1 MTDMLKLLKIIDKVE
16 KPVMLNEA
24 VSLNIS
30 ANGDSPDDITAIL
43 GKLVNLSNPS
53 SSTQDMTP
61 HGGHK
66 DMMMKTIAD
75 VDGYADGAAHEYADE
90 MGEEYANEPDPEISD
105 VEYMTKDLAGGLN
118 KPKKQFKKEYPGDN
132 PMTMEEA
139 RAAQLM
145 AEYKSLLEGN
155 PINKAKK
162 DAAVSAIGSKNREKH
177 YLTRMNPNQADK
189 IRGREV
195 TQGKDRKWHGTD
207 NQDRMDELSPKTL
220 GSYINKSAASLG
232 KAGYKAGSTDGTAD
246 KLDPHIHTINKRTTG
261 IKRATDRLTRE
272 EQIEDEGLGRAAWA
286 LTKGAVKVPAKAVG
300 NLAGGAAKGALRGA
314 GSLGK
319 GLVKG
324 VAKAAPAVIKG
335 VGGAVGN
342 VAMGAARGIGRA
354 GSGMAK
360 DIKQVGRDVKTAY
373 RKEAT
378 DPRDSRPETW
388 RSNNTGYAWDKLST
402 RSSSNPKD
410 SKATKSG
417 KQLGLK
423 HSIKG
428 ALGSHGPKGHLPE
441 EQISE
446 LSPKTLGS
454 YVNKSAAS
462 LGKAGYKA
470 GSTDGTAAKLDPHI
484 HTINKRTTGIKRATD
499 RLTRES
505 TDKKPTDDAKKKK
518 SEKMKAYRA
527 DRDKH
532 GED

>member
-1 MTDMLKLLKIIDKVE
+1 MTDMLKLLKIVDKVE

-30 ANGDSPDDITAIL
+30 ANGDCPDDITSIL

-53 SSTQDMTP
+53 TSTQDMTP

-66 DMMMKTIAD
+66 DTMMATIANVGD
-75 VDGYADGAAHEYADE
+75 YADQAAHDYADD
-90 MGEEYANEPDPEISD
+90 MGEEYANEPNPEISD
-105 VEYMTKDLAGGLN
+105 VGYMTKDLAGGLN

-139 RAAQLM
+139 RAAELM
-145 AEYKSLLEGN
+145 LEYKKLIEGN
-155 PINKAKK
+155 PINKQKK

-220 GSYINKSAASLG
+220 GSY
-232 KAGYKAGSTDGTAD
+232 
-246 KLDPHIHTINKRTTG
+246 
-261 IKRATDRLTRE
+261 
-272 EQIEDEGLGRAAWA
+272 
-286 LTKGAVKVPAKAVG
+286 
-300 NLAGGAAKGALRGA
+300 
-314 GSLGK
+314 
-319 GLVKG
+319 
-324 VAKAAPAVIKG
+324 
-335 VGGAVGN
+335 
-342 VAMGAARGIGRA
+342 
-354 GSGMAK
+354 
-360 DIKQVGRDVKTAY
+360 
-373 RKEAT
+373 
-378 DPRDSRPETW
+378 
-388 RSNNTGYAWDKLST
+388 
-402 RSSSNPKD
+402 
-410 SKATKSG
+410 
-417 KQLGLK
+417 
-423 HSIKG
+423 
-428 ALGSHGPKGHLPE
+428 
-441 EQISE
+441 
-446 LSPKTLGS
+446 
-454 YVNKSAAS
+454 VNKSAAS

-484 HTINKRTTGIKRATD
+484 HTINKRSTGIKRATD
-499 RLTRES
+499 RLTGQVNELSPDTKNAYLRKADKQVTRTNTMGVAKRTGGVGIDDASRKMANRKAGIQRAMGEA

>member
-1 MTDMLKLLKIIDKVE
+1 MTDMLKLLKIVDKVE
-16 KPVMLNEA
+16 KPVMINEA

-30 ANGDSPDDITAIL
+30 ANGDCPDDITAIL

-155 PINKAKK
+155 PINKQKK

-177 YLTRMNPNQADK
+177 YLTRMNPKVADK

-207 NQDRMDELSPKTL
+207 NQDRIDELSPKTL

-246 KLDPHIHTINKRTTG
+246 KLDPHIHTINKRTKG
-261 IKRATDRLTRE
+261 IKRATDRLT
-272 EQIEDEGLGRAAWA
+272 G
-286 LTKGAVKVPAKAVG
+286 
-300 NLAGGAAKGALRGA
+300 
-314 GSLGK
+314 
-319 GLVKG
+319 
-324 VAKAAPAVIKG
+324 
-335 VGGAVGN
+335 
-342 VAMGAARGIGRA
+342 
-354 GSGMAK
+354 
-360 DIKQVGRDVKTAY
+360 
-373 RKEAT
+373 EAT
-378 DPRDSRPETW
+378 DPRDSRPETY
-388 RSNNTGYAWDKLST
+388 RSNNTGYAWDRLAT
-402 RSSSNPKD
+402 RSSSDPKD
-410 SKATKSG
+410 SKKTRTG
-417 KQLGLK
+417 KQAGLK

-441 EQISE
+441 
-446 LSPKTLGS
+446 
-454 YVNKSAAS
+454 A
-462 LGKAGYKA
+462 
-470 GSTDGTAAKLDPHI
+470 
-484 HTINKRTTGIKRATD
+484 
-499 RLTRES
+499 

-518 SEKMKAYRA
+518 SEKMKTYRA

>member
-1 MTDMLKLLKIIDKVE
+1 MTDMLKLLKIVDKVE
-16 KPVMLNEA
+16 KPVMINEA

-30 ANGDSPDDITAIL
+30 ANGDCPDDITAIL

-53 SSTQDMTP
+53 TSTQDMTP

-66 DMMMKTIAD
+66 DVMMKTIAD
-75 VDGYADGAAHEYADE
+75 VDRYADGAAHEYADE
-90 MGEEYANEPDPEISD
+90 MGEEYANEPDPEVSD

-139 RAAQLM
+139 RAAELM
-145 AEYKSLLEGN
+145 LEYKKLIEGN

-162 DAAVSAIGSKNREKH
+162 DAAVSAVGAKNREKH

-232 KAGYKAGSTDGTAD
+232 KAGYKAGSTDGTSD

-261 IKRATDRLTRE
+261 IKRATDRLT
-272 EQIEDEGLGRAAWA
+272 G
-286 LTKGAVKVPAKAVG
+286 
-300 NLAGGAAKGALRGA
+300 
-314 GSLGK
+314 
-319 GLVKG
+319 
-324 VAKAAPAVIKG
+324 
-335 VGGAVGN
+335 
-342 VAMGAARGIGRA
+342 
-354 GSGMAK
+354 
-360 DIKQVGRDVKTAY
+360 
-373 RKEAT
+373 EAT
-378 DPRDSRPETW
+378 DPRDSLPQTYRP
-388 RSNNTGYAWDKLST
+388 NNTGYAWDKLST

-446 LSPKTLGS
+446 LGPKTLGS

-518 SEKMKAYRA
+518 SEKMKTYRA

>member
-1 MTDMLKLLKIIDKVE
+1 MLKLLKIVDKVE
-16 KPVMLNEA
+16 KPVMINEA

-30 ANGDSPDDITAIL
+30 ANGDCPDDITAIL

-139 RAAQLM
+139 RAAELM
-145 AEYKSLLEGN
+145 REYKAIKEG
-155 PINKAKK
+155 
-162 DAAVSAIGSKNREKH
+162 
-177 YLTRMNPNQADK
+177 
-189 IRGREV
+189 
-195 TQGKDRKWHGTD
+195 
-207 NQDRMDELSPKTL
+207 RMDELSPDLLDRYRDKVFKSDTTQ
-220 GSYINKSAASLG
+220 IKDPNKKFSRNMKYPQLAAG
-232 KAGYKAGSTDGTAD
+232 KI
-246 KLDPHIHTINKRTTG
+246 DP
-261 IKRATDRLTRE
+261 E
-272 EQIEDEGLGRAAWA
+272 RAA
-286 LTKGAVKVPAKAVG
+286 LHGLKVKVPAK
-300 NLAGGAAKGALRGA
+300 
-314 GSLGK
+314 
-319 GLVKG
+319 
-324 VAKAAPAVIKG
+324 
-335 VGGAVGN
+335 
-342 VAMGAARGIGRA
+342 
-354 GSGMAK
+354 
-360 DIKQVGRDVKTAY
+360 
-373 RKEAT
+373 EET
-378 DPRDSRPETW
+378 DPRDSRPETY

-441 EQISE
+441 
-446 LSPKTLGS
+446 
-454 YVNKSAAS
+454 A
-462 LGKAGYKA
+462 
-470 GSTDGTAAKLDPHI
+470 
-484 HTINKRTTGIKRATD
+484 
-499 RLTRES
+499 